1 MSRTPCSITQR
12 GDIPYSKPLLA
23 LLAHTSSTTGA
34 PLLPHLDWLEA
45 DYAQQLSAAIS
56 VGSQIDAP
64 VLFEL
69 QQEECWDLI
78 DIPEDVDDVRRK
90 GLLLV
95 LSQRS
100 DTCGEAARLLL
111 NGSAR
116 AALAQLKKAQ
126 TQMCACGGSGAPRAA
141 RRADQLTSRQ
151 LRRRVSLLIERSGS
165 PANEIRQVAI
175 RGLSACKG
183 QAAIRHLH
191 QLHRAN
197 EEFSFRCDQL
207 QRSLLVQQRSIEITR
222 KSNEKAN

>member
-1 MSRTPCSITQR
+1 MICALASAEVLDIKDPLAQLAQR

-34 PLLPHLDWLEA
+34 LLLPHLDWLES

-64 VLFEL
+64 ALSEL

-78 DIPEDVDDVRRK
+78 DILEDVDDVRRK

-116 AALAQLKKAQ
+116 AALAQLKKSADPDVLAVAV
-126 TQMCACGGSGAPRAA
+126 THLERLAG
-141 RRADQLTSRQ
+141 ADQLTSRQ

-165 PANEIRQVAI
+165 PVNEIRQVAI

-197 EEFSFRCDQL
+197 EEFLFRCD
-207 QRSLLVQQRSIEITR
+207 
-222 KSNEKAN
+222 